1 MPTAAPHPQKTSSPN
16 AGMIAFTFPGQGSQA
31 PGMGAAWRDH
41 PSWELVDEASEAA
54 GRDVGHLLVDADA
67 DELRATRNSQ
77 FATMVASLV
86 VLDAVERLG
95 VQPAVYAG
103 HSVGEYTALVA
114 SGAVSF
120 EDGVRLVV
128 ERGEAMQL
136 AAEEHHGTMAAV
148 IGLDDD
154 KVEVACARAGDDV
167 WVANYNGPGD
177 VVIAGSTNAIA
188 RAETAAKELGATRL
202 LPLAVGGA
210 FHTPFMAPAQDRVR
224 KAVATTE
231 LRDPD
236 LPVVANVDAAPHV
249 AGADWAELL
258 GQQLCSPV
266 RWRQSLYV
274 LDELGATTFVELG
287 PGRSLTGMT
296 NRTLPGSRAVAVAG
310 PEQLDLLLELLHGHV
325 PQPAGAHE
333 GEHLFATE
341 RVVVSPAAG
350 VFTPDPSLTPGLA
363 LELGQVVGH
372 VGEHAVVSS
381 FRGSVVGV
389 LAVAGERVIA
399 TQPIAWLRTGER

>member
-1 MPTAAPHPQKTSSPN
+1 MPTAAPHHEKTSRPH
-16 AGMIAFTFPGQGSQA
+16 AGMIAFTFPGQGCQS
-31 PGMGAAWRDH
+31 PGMGAPWRDH
-41 PSWELVDEASEAA
+41 PSWELVDEASEAS
-54 GRDVGHLLVDADA
+54 GRDVAHLLVEADA
-67 DELRATRNSQ
+67 AELRATRNSQ
-77 FATMVASLV
+77 FATVVASLV

-95 VQPAVYAG
+95 VQPALYAG

-136 AAEEHHGTMAAV
+136 AAEERQGTMAAV

-154 KVEVACARAGDDV
+154 KVEVACDRAGDDV

-177 VVIAGSTNAIA
+177 VVIAGSTEAIA
-188 RAETAAKELGATRL
+188 RADREAKALGAKRL

-210 FHTPFMAPAQDRVR
+210 FHTPFMGPAQDRVR

-236 LPVVANVDAAPHV
+236 LPVVANVDAEPHV
-249 AGADWAELL
+249 DGADWTELL
-258 GQQLCSPV
+258 GRQLCSPV

-274 LDELGATTFVELG
+274 LDELGATMFVELG
-287 PGRSLTGMT
+287 PGSSLTGMT
-296 NRTLPGSRAVAVAG
+296 KRTLPGAQAMAVADPAH
-310 PEQLDLLLELLHGHV
+310 LDQLLELLHGHV
-325 PQPAGAHE
+325 DEPAGAHE

-350 VFTPDPSLTPGLA
+350 VFTPVPALAPGLA
-363 LELGQVVGH
+363 LERGQVVGH
-372 VGEHAVVSS
+372 VGEHPVVSS
-381 FRGSVVGV
+381 FCGSVVGV

-399 TQPIAWLRTGER
+399 SQPVAWLRTGEH